1 MKKFFTT
8 TFACVLGVMIA
19 IVLLSIL
26 SVVAL
31 TGMVA
36 TTETEYVAQ
45 PHTILK
51 LDLGTV
57 TERSQEDVMGL
68 LMGNQEKSDG
78 LDNILK
84 AIATAKTSHHID
96 GIYIDAH
103 GMNMGIATL
112 DRIHRAL
119 IDFKESGKFVYAY
132 ADTYSQREYLLSA
145 AADSVMLNPVGAV
158 DFRGLAGQV
167 MFWKGLYDKLG
178 IEMQI
183 LKVGTYKSAV
193 EPYVNTRMSDA
204 NREQTIAYMTPIWN
218 HLLEQLSKDRN
229 LSVEQLNNLADT
241 LLITVEAKEL
251 VNRGLIDSLLYRPQM
266 EQFLKDKVGIDTDDD
281 LIFASAN
288 EVASM
293 KQPKNKA
300 KDEIAIVYAEGGIDL
315 GETNGVN
322 TAELV
327 EDLTKIQKDKKIKAV
342 VLRVNSPG
350 GSAYGSEQVWA
361 AIEAI
366 KAAGKPVVVSMGDVA
381 ASGGYYISCNADR
394 IFANPTTLTGS
405 IGIYGMIPNVEGL
418 VTDKLGITFDGVQTN
433 RYGNFGSFNRAMT
446 PDEHRQMQQY
456 IERGYELFTTHCAE
470 GRGMSLDAIKKI
482 AEGRVWD
489 GQTALKIG
497 LVDELGDLDDAI
509 AWVAQKAGL
518 EQYKTSF
525 YPQQKTAVEQLFE
538 ELNKNVQARIAAAYL
553 GEKSYKYLQT
563 LEQCK
568 NLDPLQ
574 CRMEEIELY

>member
-84 AIATAKTSHHID
+84 AIATAKTSRHID

-266 EQFLKDKVGIDTDDD
+266 EQFLKDKVGIDSDDD

-405 IGIYGMIPNVEGL
+405 IGIYGMIPNFEGL

-456 IERGYELFTTHCAE
+456 IERGYELFTTRCAE

-518 EQYKTSF
+518 EQYKTSS
-525 YPQQKTAVEQLFE
+525 YPQQKTAMEQLLE
-538 ELNKNVQARIAAAYL
+538 ELNKNVQSRIAAAYL
-553 GEKSYKYLQT
+553 GESYKYLQT

>member
-84 AIATAKTSHHID
+84 AIATAKTSRHID

-266 EQFLKDKVGIDTDDD
+266 EQFLKDKVGIDTDDA
-281 LIFASAN
+281 LRFASAN

-405 IGIYGMIPNVEGL
+405 IGIYGMIPNFEGL

-456 IERGYELFTTHCAE
+456 IERGYELFTTRCAE

-518 EQYKTSF
+518 EQYKTSS
-525 YPQQKTAVEQLFE
+525 YPQQKTAMEQLLE
-538 ELNKNVQARIAAAYL
+538 ELNKNVQSRIAAAYL
-553 GEKSYKYLQT
+553 GESYKYLQT

>member
-84 AIATAKTSHHID
+84 AIATAKTSRHID

-266 EQFLKDKVGIDTDDD
+266 EQFLKDKVGIDSDDD

-327 EDLTKIQKDKKIKAV
+327 EDLAKIQKDKKIKAV

-405 IGIYGMIPNVEGL
+405 IGIYGMIPNFEGL

-456 IERGYELFTTHCAE
+456 IERGYELFTTRCAE

-518 EQYKTSF
+518 EQYKTSS
-525 YPQQKTAVEQLFE
+525 YPQQKTAMEQLLE
-538 ELNKNVQARIAAAYL
+538 ELNKNVQSRIAAAYL
-553 GEKSYKYLQT
+553 GESYKYLQT

>member
-84 AIATAKTSHHID
+84 AIATAKTSRHID

-266 EQFLKDKVGIDTDDD
+266 EQFLKDKVGIDSDDD

-405 IGIYGMIPNVEGL
+405 IGIYGMIPNFEGL

-456 IERGYELFTTHCAE
+456 IERGYELFTTRCAE

-518 EQYKTSF
+518 EQYKTSS

-538 ELNKNVQARIAAAYL
+538 ELNKNVQARIAAVYL
-553 GEKSYKYLQT
+553 GESYKYLQT

>member
-26 SVVAL
+26 SIVAV

-36 TTETEYVAQ
+36 TTETEYVAK
-45 PHTILK
+45 PHTILR

-57 TERSQEDVMGL
+57 SERSREDVMGL

-84 AIATAKTSHHID
+84 AIETAKTNRHID

-119 IDFKESGKFVYAY
+119 VDFKESGKFVYAY

-193 EPYVNTRMSDA
+193 EPYVNTQMSDA
-204 NREQTIAYMTPIWN
+204 NREQTVAYMTPIWN

-251 VNRGLIDSLLYRPQM
+251 VKSGLIDSLLYRPQM

-300 KDEIAIVYAEGGIDL
+300 KDKIAIVYAEGGIDL

-327 EDLTKIQKDKKIKAV
+327 EDLTDIQKDEKIKAV

-405 IGIYGMIPNVEGL
+405 IGIYGMIPNFEGL
-418 VTDKLGITFDGVQTN
+418 VTGKLGITFDGVQTN

-456 IERGYELFTTHCAE
+456 IERGYELFTTRCAE
-470 GRGMSLDAIKKI
+470 GRGMSLEAIKKI

-518 EQYKTSF
+518 EQYKTCT
-525 YPQQKTAVEQLFE
+525 YPQQKTAMEQLFE

-553 GEKSYKYLQT
+553 GESYKYLQT

>member
-36 TTETEYVAQ
+36 TTETEYVAK

-57 TERSQEDVMGL
+57 SERSQEDVMGL
-68 LMGNQEKSDG
+68 LTGNQQKSDG

-84 AIATAKTSHHID
+84 AIETAKTNRYID

-119 IDFKESGKFVYAY
+119 VDFKESGKFVYAY

-193 EPYVNTRMSDA
+193 EPYINTQMSDA
-204 NREQTIAYMTPIWN
+204 NREQTVAYMTPIWN

-266 EQFLKDKVGIDTDDD
+266 EQFLKDKVGIDSDDD

-327 EDLTKIQKDKKIKAV
+327 EDLTDIQKDEKIKAV

-405 IGIYGMIPNVEGL
+405 IGIYGMIPNFEGL
-418 VTDKLGITFDGVQTN
+418 VTGKLGITFDGVQTN

-456 IERGYELFTTHCAE
+456 IERGYELFTTRCAE
-470 GRGMSLDAIKKI
+470 GRGMSLEAIKKI

-518 EQYKTSF
+518 EQYKTCS
-525 YPQQKTAVEQLFE
+525 YPQQKTAMEQLFE

-553 GEKSYKYLQT
+553 GESYKYLQT

>member
-8 TFACVLGVMIA
+8 TFACVLGVFIA
-19 IVLLSIL
+19 GVLLSLL

-31 TGMVA
+31 TGIVA
-36 TTETEYVAQ
+36 STETTYTPQ
-45 PHTILK
+45 PNTILK

-57 TERSQEDVMGL
+57 TERSQEDVMGFL
-68 LMGNQEKSDG
+68 LGNSQKSDG
-78 LDNILK
+78 LNNIIK
-84 AIATAKTSHHID
+84 AIETAKTNKNIA
-96 GIYIDAH
+96 GIYIDAG

-119 IDFKESGKFVYAY
+119 LDFKESGKFVYAY
-132 ADTYSQREYLLSA
+132 ADTYTQREYLLSA
-145 AADSVMLNPVGAV
+145 AADSVMLNPVGAI
-158 DFRGLAGQV
+158 DFRGLASQV
-167 MFWKGLYDKLG
+167 MFMKGLYDKLG
-178 IEMQI
+178 IEMQV

-193 EPYVNTRMSDA
+193 EPYINTQMSDA
-204 NREQTIAYMTPIWN
+204 NREQTMAYMTPIWN

-229 LSVEQLNNLADT
+229 LTVEQLNSLADT
-241 LLITVEAKEL
+241 LLITVDAKDL
-251 VNRGLIDSLLYRPQM
+251 VAKGLVDSLMYRPQM
-266 EQFLKDKVGIDTDDD
+266 DQFLKVKAGIDPDDD

-288 EVASM
+288 DVASI
-293 KQPKNKA
+293 KQSKNKA
-300 KDEIAIVYAEGGIDL
+300 KEAIAVVYAEGGIDL
-315 GETNGVN
+315 DKTSGIH

-327 EDLTKIQKDKKIKAV
+327 EDLTEIEKDDDIKAV

-405 IGIYGMIPNVEGL
+405 IGIYGMIPNFEGL
-418 VTDKLGITFDGVQTN
+418 VTGKLGVTFDGVQTN

-446 PDEHRQMQQY
+446 PDERNQMQRY
-456 IERGYELFTTHCAE
+456 IERGYELFTTRCAE
-470 GRGMSLDAIKKI
+470 GRGMSLEAIKKI

-497 LVDELGDLDDAI
+497 LVDELGDLDAAI
-509 AWVAQKAGL
+509 AWAAQKANL
-518 EQYKTSF
+518 EKYKTLD
-525 YPQQKTAVEQLFE
+525 YPKQKTAMEQLLS
-538 ELNKNVQARIAAAYL
+538 ELNMNIRARITASYL
-553 GEKSYKYLQT
+553 GENYKYLQAI
-563 LEQCK
+563 EQCK
-568 NLDPLQ
+568 DMDPIQ
-574 CRMEEIELY
+574 YRMEDIELY

>member
-1 MKKFFTT
+1 MNMRKY
-8 TFACVLGVMIA
+8 MIA
-19 IVLLSIL
+19 LAASLALFTGRANAQRCLPGMQGIEVKAAMTDGFRMGGNDGGHSFGALLSTYTKNGNKW
-26 SVVAL
+26 S
-31 TGMVA
+31 
-36 TTETEYVAQ
+36 
-45 PHTILK
+45 
-51 LDLGTV
+51 LG
-57 TERSQEDVMGL
+57 G
-68 LMGNQEKSDG
+68 
-78 LDNILK
+78 
-84 AIATAKTSHHID
+84 
-96 GIYIDAH
+96 AH

-266 EQFLKDKVGIDTDDD
+266 EQFLKDKVGIDSDDD

-405 IGIYGMIPNVEGL
+405 IGIYGMIPNFEGL

-456 IERGYELFTTHCAE
+456 IERGYELFTTRCAE

-518 EQYKTSF
+518 EQYKTSS

-538 ELNKNVQARIAAAYL
+538 EINKNVQARIAAVYL
-553 GEKSYKYLQT
+553 GESYKYLQT

>member
-36 TTETEYVAQ
+36 TTETEYVAK
-45 PHTILK
+45 PHTILR

-57 TERSQEDVMGL
+57 TERGQEDIMGL
-68 LMGNQEKSDG
+68 LTGNQQKSDG

-84 AIATAKTSHHID
+84 AIETAKTNRHID

-119 IDFKESGKFVYAY
+119 VDFKESGKFVYAY

-167 MFWKGLYDKLG
+167 MFLKGLYDKLG

-193 EPYVNTRMSDA
+193 EPYVNTQMSDA

-251 VNRGLIDSLLYRPQM
+251 VKSGLIDSLLYRPQM

-327 EDLTKIQKDKKIKAV
+327 EDLTEIQKNEKIKAV

-405 IGIYGMIPNVEGL
+405 IGIYGMIPNFEGL
-418 VTDKLGITFDGVQTN
+418 VTDKLGVTFDGVQTN

-456 IERGYELFTTHCAE
+456 IERGYELFTTRCAE
-470 GRGMSLDAIKKI
+470 GRGMSLEAIKKI

-518 EQYKTSF
+518 ERYKTSS
-525 YPQQKTAVEQLFE
+525 YPQQKTAMEQLFE

-553 GEKSYKYLQT
+553 GESYKYLQT